1 MPVLHV
7 VSNPDAVDSCLA
19 AAADGDAVL
28 FVGDGVFAQR
38 RAGRSGIRFGVLG
51 DDAASRGLE
60 PPAGLAV
67 LTYEGFVEWVAGCAK
82 TVTWR

>member
-1 MPVLHV
+1 MLALHV
-7 VSNPDAVDSCLA
+7 VSNPDAAPSCLA

-38 RAGRSGIRFGVLG
+38 CAGRPGIRFGVLEE
-51 DDAASRGLE
+51 DAASRGLSAQ
-60 PPAGLAV
+60 AGLEA
-67 LTYEGFVEWVAGCAK
+67 LTYEGFVEWVASCAK

>member
-7 VSNPDAVDSCLA
+7 VSNPDALDSCLA

-28 FVGDGVFAQR
+28 FVGDGVFAQCR
-38 RAGRSGIRFGVLG
+38 TGRSGIRFGVLE
-51 DDAASRGLE
+51 DDAASRGLA
-60 PPAGLAV
+60 PAAGLAV
-67 LTYEGFVEWVAGCAK
+67 LTYEGFVEWVASCAK